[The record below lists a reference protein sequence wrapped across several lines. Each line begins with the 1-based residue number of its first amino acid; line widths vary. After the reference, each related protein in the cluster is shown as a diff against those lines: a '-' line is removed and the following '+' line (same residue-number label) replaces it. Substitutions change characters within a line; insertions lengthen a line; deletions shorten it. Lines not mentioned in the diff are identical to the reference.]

1 LFRSDGGQ
9 TRRRLH
15 AKSNLPTSEVLA
27 VDLKVPIVITDE
39 LTEDIIVSNGSLNLA
54 SGEITRIEYTDY
66 DAELQGLP
74 VESEDYEFT
83 SGVLSNN
90 GKDVEFRID
99 VNRTT
104 GLYSVTATELLEIKM
119 RAAALFTAPPPKPP
133 VKA

>member
-1 LFRSDGGQ
+1 
-9 TRRRLH
+9 
-15 AKSNLPTSEVLA
+15 

-119 RAAALFTAPPPKPP
+119 RAAALFTAPPPRPP